1 MLQLQKGDGENWNA
15 GNAATK
21 TVSMQGQIF
30 RIISGACTVN
40 LQWIRQ
46 GKNVSYVLTV
56 PVDLRKGWNK

>member
-1 MLQLQKGDGENWNA
+1 MLQLQKGDGENRNA

-30 RIISGACTVN
+30 QIIKGVYIVN

-56 PVDLRKGWNK
+56 PADLRKGWNK

>member
-30 RIISGACTVN
+30 QIIKGVYIVN

-56 PVDLRKGWNK
+56 PAALRKGWNK

>member
-30 RIISGACTVN
+30 QIIKGVYIVN

-46 GKNVSYVLTV
+46 EKNVSYVLTV
-56 PVDLRKGWNK
+56 PADLRKGWNK